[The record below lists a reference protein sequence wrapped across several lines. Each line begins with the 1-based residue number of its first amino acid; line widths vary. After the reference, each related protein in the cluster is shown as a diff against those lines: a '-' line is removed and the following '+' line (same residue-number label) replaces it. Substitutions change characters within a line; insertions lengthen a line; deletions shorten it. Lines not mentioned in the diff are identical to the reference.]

1 MSDRPITLVIGE
13 VLRDQS
19 PYPSLAGEMTLLFA
33 NSAEDVIELT
43 SDNEPVDLCLVGE
56 PDSNRARDLCRWI
69 KTDDELKHLP
79 VVVMGVGDD
88 SAEEWLS
95 AGAIDFLDLSTIPEL
110 LTARLKAYVLLK
122 QKTDLLARIASLDS
136 LTSLPDR
143 RRMDEYLDIE
153 WRRSLREYYPLSL
166 IKLDLDKFT
175 AFNEQ
180 YGLGRGDEAM
190 RRIASALE
198 TSFNRA
204 ADMISRYGADEFIAL
219 LPSLELDSALLL
231 AEKMVNVVR
240 SLGIPNEASEGQL
253 LTASAGVATIEPS
266 RDKRY
271 QDLLDEASEML
282 SRAQQMGGDQAQG
295 IAV

>member
-1 MSDRPITLVIGE
+1 MSDRPITLVVGE
-13 VLRDQS
+13 VQRDQS
-19 PYPSLAGEMTLLFA
+19 PFPFLASEMTLLFA
-33 NSAEDVIELT
+33 PSADDVIELT

-56 PDSNRARDLCRWI
+56 PDISRAQELCRWL

-79 VVVMGVGDD
+79 VVVMGAGAASVSD
-88 SAEEWLS
+88 WLS
-95 AGAIDFLDLSTIPEL
+95 AGAIDCLDWATSPEL
-110 LTARLKAYVLLK
+110 LAARLKAYGLLK

-153 WRRSLREYYPLSL
+153 WRRSLREYYPLSV

-175 AFNEQ
+175 AYNEQ
-180 YGLGRGDEAM
+180 YGLGKGDEAM

-198 TSFNRA
+198 ASFNRA
-204 ADMISRYGADEFIAL
+204 ADMISRYGNDEFVAL

-231 AEKMVNVVR
+231 AEKMVDVVR
-240 SLGIPNEASEGQL
+240 SLGIVNEAADSQL

-266 RDKRY
+266 RDKRC
-271 QDLLDEASEML
+271 QDLLDEAAEML

>member
-13 VLRDQS
+13 VQRDQPPF
-19 PYPSLAGEMTLLFA
+19 PYIANEMTLLFA
-33 NSAEDVIELT
+33 SSADDVIELT
-43 SDNEPVDLCLVGE
+43 SDNEPIDLCLVAE
-56 PDSNRARDLCRWI
+56 PDGYKARELCRWL

-79 VVVMGVGDD
+79 VVVLDSSTD
-88 SAEEWLS
+88 SATEWLS
-95 AGAIDFLDLSTIPEL
+95 AGAIDCLDLAIRPEL
-110 LTARLKAYVLLK
+110 LAARLKAYGLLK
-122 QKTDLLARIASLDS
+122 QKTDLLSRIASLDS

-175 AFNEQ
+175 AFNEH

-198 TSFNRA
+198 SSFNRA
-204 ADMISRYGADEFIAL
+204 ADMISRYGNDEFVAL

-240 SLGIPNEASEGQL
+240 SLGIANEAAEGQV

-266 RDKRY
+266 RDKRA
-271 QDLLDEASEML
+271 QDLLDEAGEML